1 MSWLPKSPKARRRL
15 WVVAA
20 VAPIL
25 ALAVGLSLWAMQ
37 DSVTF
42 FYSPSEATADKAPE
56 GRNIRLGGLVEAGSV
71 QKSGDGVVAF
81 VVTDNAATT
90 RVVYHGDLPDLFREG
105 QGIVAQGSF
114 RPDRTFE
121 ASQVLA
127 KHDETYMPR
136 EVADRLKEKGEWRPE
151 TGEAPPA
158 ARRDR
163 PLPRHW
169 RVRRPAVAPARSRR
183 ACRGCCRPPAAR
195 GCDW

>member
-20 VAPIL
+20 VTPIL

-71 QKSGDGVVAF
+71 HKSGDGVVVFA
-81 VVTDNAATT
+81 VTDNAATT

-105 QGIVAQGSF
+105 QGIVAQGAF
-114 RPDRTFE
+114 TADRTFH

-127 KHDETYMPR
+127 KHDENYMPR
-136 EVADRLKEKGEWRPE
+136 EVADRLKEKGEWRPDGAPSQ
-151 TGEAPPA
+151 GEIRQGASS
-158 ARRDR
+158 
-163 PLPRHW
+163 L
-169 RVRRPAVAPARSRR
+169 
-183 ACRGCCRPPAAR
+183 
-195 GCDW
+195 